1 MRRFS
6 LFITALTVVATAC
19 SGGPGADT
27 FGADLYNVSCAR
39 CHGGNLE
46 GGIGPALDA
55 GSNTA
60 VALTDEQIAN
70 VIRVGPGAM
79 PAFPLLTE
87 EQIDSL
93 VVYLRERHAGG

>member
-1 MRRFS
+1 MRRLS
-6 LFITALTVVATAC
+6 PLISALAIVAAAC
-19 SGGPGADT
+19 GGPGAET

-39 CHGGNLE
+39 CHGDDLE
-46 GGIGPALDA
+46 GGIGPELDA

-60 VALTDEQIAN
+60 VALTDEQIAD

-79 PAFPLLTE
+79 PSFPRLTE

-93 VVYLRERHAGG
+93 VVYLRERQRDG